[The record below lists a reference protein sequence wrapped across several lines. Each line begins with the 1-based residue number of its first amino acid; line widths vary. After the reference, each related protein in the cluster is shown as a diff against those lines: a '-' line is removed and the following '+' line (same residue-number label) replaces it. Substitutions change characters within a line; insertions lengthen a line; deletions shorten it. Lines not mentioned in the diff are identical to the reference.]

1 MQTNPLCDEIGGGTQ
16 WFVVNANLKYRIV
29 SGVVYV
35 HVTTDTSS
43 TWNSLGFIPSSV
55 APTAGVYQSLYSD
68 LSNNFASVT
77 VEATG
82 NVLCFSSVAVSG
94 IISYPLG

>member
-1 MQTNPLCDEIGGGTQ
+1 MQINPLCDEIGGGTQ

-29 SGVVYV
+29 SGIVFV
-35 HVTTDTSS
+35 HVTTDTTSS
-43 TWNSLGFIPSSV
+43 WNSIGFIPSSV

-68 LSNNFASVT
+68 PSNFVSVT

-82 NVLCFSSVAVSG
+82 NVLCFSSVSVSG
-94 IISYPLG
+94 VISYPLG